1 MEIKGERI
9 IPAKR
14 PVVWAAL
21 NDPGVLQRSIP
32 GCETIEK
39 VSDTELNATLTLK
52 VGPVKA
58 KFKGN
63 VKLVDLMPPEQ
74 YTIVGE
80 GQGGVAGFGKM
91 KATVT
96 LKEVDGGTQLNYI
109 ADAQVGGK
117 LAQVGSRLIEGTAA
131 KLAQEFFNAFEKNVA
146 PEAGAN
152 ADAGTAPAAA
162 AAVPTASAP
171 EQSATDAAATSEPAS
186 VTPTVT
192 AAPAPGTPSPAKTD
206 NPIHSVPKWVWVAGV
221 LAAFLI
227 AVLIS
232 SGGS

>member
-21 NDPGVLQRSIP
+21 NDAGVLQRSIP
-32 GCETIEK
+32 GCETIDK

-58 KFKGN
+58 RFKGN
-63 VKLVDLMPPEQ
+63 VKLIDLMPPEQ

-96 LKEVDGGTQLNYI
+96 LLEVDGGTRLNYV

-117 LAQVGSRLIEGTAA
+117 LAQVGSRLIEGTAT
-131 KLAQEFFNAFEKNVA
+131 KLAQEFFDAFEKNVVA
-146 PEAGAN
+146 TGG
-152 ADAGTAPAAA
+152 ADASDETPAPAAA
-162 AAVPTASAP
+162 APAAEAP
-171 EQSATDAAATSEPAS
+171 EAPMPPAAANQ
-186 VTPTVT
+186 
-192 AAPAPGTPSPAKTD
+192 D
-206 NPIHSVPKWVWVAGV
+206 PIGAVPKWVWAAGAVAALV
-221 LAAFLI
+221 I
-227 AVLIS
+227 AMFIT
-232 SGGS
+232 GMRG

>member
-32 GCETIEK
+32 GCETIDK

-96 LKEVDGGTQLNYI
+96 LAEVEGGTRLNYV

-117 LAQVGSRLIEGTAA
+117 LAQVGSRLIEGTAT
-131 KLAQEFFNAFEKNVA
+131 KLAQEFFDAFERNVA
-146 PEAGAN
+146 PTAGAT
-152 ADAGTAPAAA
+152 ADEDTQQASAPAAA
-162 AAVPTASAP
+162 VAAPSDPAP
-171 EQSATDAAATSEPAS
+171 AAAEAPVPAQ
-186 VTPTVT
+186 VPQ
-192 AAPAPGTPSPAKTD
+192 AGND
-206 NPIHSVPKWVWVAGV
+206 PIGAVPKWVWGVGAVVA
-221 LAAFLI
+221 LAIAMFLT
-227 AVLIS
+227 
-232 SGGS
+232 GMRG

>member
-9 IPAKR
+9 IPARR

-96 LKEVDGGTQLNYI
+96 LTEVEGGTQLNYL

-117 LAQVGSRLIEGTAA
+117 LAQVGSRLIEGTAT
-131 KLAQEFFNAFEKNVA
+131 KLAQEFFDAFEKNV
-146 PEAGAN
+146 
-152 ADAGTAPAAA
+152 
-162 AAVPTASAP
+162 VPTAG
-171 EQSATDAAATSEPAS
+171 ATSGDEVLPAADPAADPATTPAETTVTLEPQSVPAPALPPAS
-186 VTPTVT
+186 Q
-192 AAPAPGTPSPAKTD
+192 D
-206 NPIHSVPKWVWVAGV
+206 PIGAVPKWVWGVGAAVA
-221 LAAFLI
+221 LAI
-227 AVLIS
+227 ALLLTTLR
-232 SGGS
+232 G

>member
-21 NDPGVLQRSIP
+21 NDAGVLQRSIP
-32 GCETIEK
+32 GCETIDK

-58 KFKGN
+58 RFKGN
-63 VKLVDLMPPEQ
+63 VKLIDLMPPEQ

-96 LKEVDGGTQLNYI
+96 LLEVDGGTRLNYV

-117 LAQVGSRLIEGTAA
+117 LAQVGSRLIEGTAT
-131 KLAQEFFNAFEKNVA
+131 KLAQEFFDAFEKNVVA
-146 PEAGAN
+146 TGG
-152 ADAGTAPAAA
+152 ADAGADAGDETPVPAAA
-162 AAVPTASAP
+162 APAAEAP
-171 EQSATDAAATSEPAS
+171 EAPLPPPAA
-186 VTPTVT
+186 
-192 AAPAPGTPSPAKTD
+192 
-206 NPIHSVPKWVWVAGV
+206 NPDPIGAVPKWVWAVG
-221 LAAFLI
+221 AAAALVIAMFLT
-227 AVLIS
+227 S
-232 SGGS
+232 MRG